1 MLALTN
7 LQPLLVGGVLVR
19 KQWTCPTQV
28 EESDDQPDRTSFDDQ
43 HRGTWYSLLDSLTEE
58 IGEMQYSWPAEA
70 IRYFDE
76 AAYERDE
83 RHSYTVLARNR
94 GVLALR

>member
-1 MLALTN
+1 
-7 LQPLLVGGVLVR
+7 
-19 KQWTCPTQV
+19 
-28 EESDDQPDRTSFDDQ
+28 
-43 HRGTWYSLLDSLTEE
+43 
-58 IGEMQYSWPAEA
+58 MQYSWPAEA

-94 GVLALR
+94 GVLVFR